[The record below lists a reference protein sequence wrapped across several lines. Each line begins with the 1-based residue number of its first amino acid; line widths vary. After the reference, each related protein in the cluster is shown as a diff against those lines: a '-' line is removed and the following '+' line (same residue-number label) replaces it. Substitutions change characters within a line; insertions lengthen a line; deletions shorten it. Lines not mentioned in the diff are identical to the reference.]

1 MRITALASV
10 AAIALTATI
19 GSLSAADQFATLNGV
34 KAVPMSSGELSAVK
48 GMDHH
53 FFVNG
58 VRHDTDQH
66 QDALSCTDAKVCDP
80 IIEGKNFVDIL
91 RADGQTRKAAP
102 SYRGLILHAC
112 GNGVISGPSVAW
124 CVP

>member
-1 MRITALASV
+1 MRTTILASA
-10 AAIALTATI
+10 AAIALVLTI
-19 GSLSAADQFATLNGV
+19 GSVSAADQSTTPKQFNTLNGV

-58 VRHDTDQH
+58 VRRDTDQH
-66 QDALSCTDAKVCDP
+66 QND
-80 IIEGKNFVDIL
+80 IEGNPATGAGNFVPIL
-91 RADGQTRKAAP
+91 KADGTTQLAAP
-102 SYRGLILHAC
+102 GYRGLILHAC
-112 GNGVISGPSVAW
+112 GNGVISGPSIAW